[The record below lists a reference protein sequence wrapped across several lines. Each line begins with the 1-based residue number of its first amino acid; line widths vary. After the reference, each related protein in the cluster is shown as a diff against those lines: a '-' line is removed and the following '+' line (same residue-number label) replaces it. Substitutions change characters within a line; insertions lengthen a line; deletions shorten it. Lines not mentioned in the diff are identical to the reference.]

1 MCDKELFELC
11 KRIRTERV
19 TVDGVVANT
28 PSLIYSLTITSNSGG
43 AGTATVYDGSSIKA
57 DQKVDVASIED
68 DTRHMSYWPPMY
80 FGRGIYVDL
89 GDNITSV
96 VVRYMDIRE

>member
-1 MCDKELFELC
+1 MLEREWFEIC

-19 TVDGVVANT
+19 TVDGIVANT

-43 AGTATVYDGSSIKA
+43 AGTATIYNGSSSSA
-57 DQKVDVASIED
+57 EQKVDVASIED
-68 DTRHMSYWPPMY
+68 DTQHMIYSPPMY

-96 VVRYMDIRE
+96 VVRYQDVRE